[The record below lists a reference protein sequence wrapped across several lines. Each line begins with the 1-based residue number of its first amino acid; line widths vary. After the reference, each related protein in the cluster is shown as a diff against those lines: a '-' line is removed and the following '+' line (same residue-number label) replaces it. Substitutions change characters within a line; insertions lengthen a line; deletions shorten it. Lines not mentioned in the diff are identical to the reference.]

1 MKKTISK
8 SRGKKITVYKSW
20 KELPYV
26 PVSMPSKGSIGE
38 TGDWRTFRPEIDQKN
53 CNKCGICYVYCPD
66 GVVIFKEG
74 AVPKIDYTYC
84 KGCGIC
90 KVKCP
95 KKAIEMTRERQ

>member
-1 MKKTISK
+1 MKKTRRTPR
-8 SRGKKITVYKSW
+8 SRKIKTYTSW
-20 KELPYV
+20 KELPCV

-38 TGDWRTFRPEIDQKN
+38 TGDWRTFRPEIDPKK

-66 GVVIFKEG
+66 GVIMFKDG
-74 AVPKIDYTYC
+74 SVPVIDYTYC

-95 KKAIEMTRERQ
+95 KNAIEMIKERH